1 MPDLELGDDLVQ
13 VLETEAEDLFDP
25 AAPLTK
31 KEEEYEILK
40 DLMEEYGVEDIK
52 KTMDETRQVPESIYF
67 FYGGESKTFVHVLEF
82 IGLSPINREFGAF
95 LLSDLGRQSM
105 TENKFSIHVE
115 SGDVFYNNHNTGENF
130 YNFLLLQQNDE
141 AAYVPKR
148 KNFETYISKFLQ
160 DFSIEIKK
168 SLTFLSLK
176 IQNIFFI
183 DLMTF
188 LKQMKIQDIG
198 YCIKKNA

>member
-31 KEEEYEILK
+31 KEEEDEILK

-67 FYGGESKTFVHVLEF
+67 FFGGESKTFVNVLEF

-130 YNFLLLQQNDE
+130 YNFLLTT
-141 AAYVPKR
+141 K
-148 KNFETYISKFLQ
+148 
-160 DFSIEIKK
+160 
-168 SLTFLSLK
+168 
-176 IQNIFFI
+176 
-183 DLMTF
+183 
-188 LKQMKIQDIG
+188 
-198 YCIKKNA
+198 